1 MSNVKTRFAPSP
13 TGRMHVGNLRTAL
26 YAYLIAKHAGGCF
39 MLRIEDT
46 DQERYVEGAV
56 DIIYRTLEKAGL
68 VHDEGPDKDGG
79 VGPYVQSERQKAGIY
94 MEYAKKLIEKGE
106 AYYCFCDK
114 ERLESLKQE
123 VAGKEIVVYDKH
135 CLSLSKEEVEE
146 KLAAG
151 VPYVIRQ
158 NVPRE
163 GVTRFVDEIYGE
175 IEVPNAELD
184 DMILIK
190 SDGYPTYN
198 FANVVDDHLMGITH
212 VVRGN
217 EYLSSAPKY
226 NRLYQAF
233 GWEVPVYIHC
243 PLITDAEH
251 KKLSKRSGHS
261 SFEDLLEQGFVTE
274 AIVNYVALLGWCPQD
289 NREIF
294 SLEELVKEFDYRHI
308 SKSPAVF
315 DIQKLRWMNGE
326 YLKAMDFDRF
336 YEMALPYIRQTVT
349 KDYDLKKIAQMVKTR
364 IEIFP
369 DIAEHI
375 DFFENLPEYDVS
387 LYTNKKWKVNEEKSL
402 AVLQELLPALE
413 GQEDYSNDALYDL
426 LKKYADEKGFKAGY
440 VIWPVRIA
448 VSGKQNT
455 PAGATEI
462 MEVIGREETVSRI
475 RRGIE
480 MLETFL
486 KDKQAE

>member
-1 MSNVKTRFAPSP
+1 MAKVRTRFAPSP

-26 YAYLIAKHAGGCF
+26 YAYLIAKHEGGDF
-39 MLRIEDT
+39 LLRIEDT
-46 DQERYVEGAV
+46 DQERFVPEALE
-56 DIIYRTLEKAGL
+56 IIYRTLERTGL

-79 VGPYVQSERQKAGIY
+79 VGPYVQSERQAQGIY
-94 MEYAKKLIEKGE
+94 LKYAKMLIEKGE

-135 CLSLSKEEVEE
+135 CLHLSKEEVEE
-146 KLAAG
+146 KLKAG

-163 GVTRFVDEIYGE
+163 GTTKFTDEIYGE
-175 IEVPNAELD
+175 IEVPNEELD

-226 NRLYQAF
+226 NRLYEAF
-233 GWEVPVYIHC
+233 GWEIPTYVHC
-243 PLITDAEH
+243 PLITNEEH

-261 SFEDLLEQGFVTE
+261 SYEDLIEQGFLSE
-274 AIVNYVALLGWCPQD
+274 AVVNYVALLGWCPQD

-294 SLEELVKEFDYRHI
+294 SLEELVKAFDYHHI

-315 DIQKLRWMNGE
+315 DINKLKWMNGE
-326 YLKAMDFDRF
+326 YMKAMDFDRF
-336 YEMALPYIRQTVT
+336 YEMALPYLRQAVK
-349 KDYDLKKIAQMVKTR
+349 KDLDLKKIAQMVKTR

-369 DIAEHI
+369 DIPELI
-375 DFFENLPEYDVS
+375 DFFEEMPDYDISMYAHKKMKTTPQTS
-387 LYTNKKWKVNEEKSL
+387 LE
-402 AVLQELLPALE
+402 VLQEALPILE
-413 GQEDYSNDALYDL
+413 AQEDYSNDALYET
-426 LKKYADEKGFKAGY
+426 LKRYVDEKGYKNGY
-440 VIWPVRIA
+440 VMWPIRTA
-448 VSGKQNT
+448 VSGKQMT

-462 MEVIGREETVSRI
+462 MEIIGKEESIARI
-475 RRGIE
+475 KKAIAKLSAGE
-480 MLETFL
+480 SCH
-486 KDKQAE
+486 